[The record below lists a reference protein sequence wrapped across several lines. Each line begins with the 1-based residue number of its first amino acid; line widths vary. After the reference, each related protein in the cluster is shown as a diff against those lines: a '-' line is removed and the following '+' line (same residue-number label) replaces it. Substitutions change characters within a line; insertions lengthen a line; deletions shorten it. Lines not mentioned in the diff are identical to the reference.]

1 MTTHPNPTQTPT
13 GEDRGDVQVSVEAI
27 LAAYAREV
35 ATLTQRAVM
44 AETARDAALAEVARL
59 HDADD

>member
-1 MTTHPNPTQTPT
+1 MTDKTEDQTTT
-13 GEDRGDVQVSVEAI
+13 GGAQRGDVQVSVEAI

-44 AETARDAALAEVARL
+44 AETARDAALAEVARRQ
-59 HDADD
+59 DADD

>member
-1 MTTHPNPTQTPT
+1 MTDKTEDQTT
-13 GEDRGDVQVSVEAI
+13 LGGAQRGDVQVSVEAI

-59 HDADD
+59 QDADD

>member
-1 MTTHPNPTQTPT
+1 MTTHPNTPKTPT

-44 AETARDAALAEVARL
+44 AEAARDAALAEVARL
-59 HDADD
+59 QDADD

>member
-1 MTTHPNPTQTPT
+1 MNTQPNSAQVPT
-13 GEDRGDVQVSVEAI
+13 GEDRGDVQVSVESV

-44 AETARDAALAEVARL
+44 AETARDAAFAEVARL
-59 HDADD
+59 RGAAD